1 MSLARGA
8 AARAAPQT
16 PRHGVVARRT
26 RNAFFSGMPFSP
38 RAKRTGRSVSLPRR
52 ARAEGPGPF
61 EDLLDGG
68 PPARVSA
75 GPLDPVHRA
84 FLSEDPP
91 PESSRLDAA
100 GSKLGEKL
108 GPGGKACLVPAPGQ
122 SHRPIVYQTRPL
134 PSVLVIHTGGTLGMS
149 SQALEARDDL
159 EGSPT
164 VFKAGTGGD
173 YTKPLQPGKLLLN
186 LVTVV
191 PELRTFANLEV
202 KVLMN
207 KDSCQIGPAEWIE
220 IAKELDA
227 QRPRFDAFIVVHGT
241 DTMAYTASALS
252 LMLAGF
258 RKPIIFTG
266 SQLPLD
272 MPRSDARQNLIDA
285 VTCATAGFSPP
296 HVALE
301 EVAVCFGGQ
310 LLRANRTRKTSA
322 TIYSA
327 FGSPQYPPLARMG
340 VGIEWKRDAL
350 LQFSSSP
357 RTHATYT
364 PRLKLNPNVLRVPIV
379 PGCEPEKAYGDL
391 YARGV
396 RGVVLE
402 AFGVGN
408 MPMSEDDVTG
418 WIPWLRSQRDQGM
431 MIYLTSQ
438 CESGD
443 MHPELYATGS
453 LALEMGAQAGPM
465 MTLECAVVKLMLC
478 LAYPSLPLTVPLAGE
493 L

>member
-1 MSLARGA
+1 MSLARCG
-8 AARAAPQT
+8 AARAAAQT
-16 PRHGVVARRT
+16 PRLGVVSRRT
-26 RNAFFSGMPFSP
+26 RNAFVSGMPFP
-38 RAKRTGRSVSLPRR
+38 KRPGRAVSLPRP
-52 ARAEGPGPF
+52 ARAEGLGPS

-75 GPLDPVHRA
+75 GPPDPVYRA

-100 GSKLGEKL
+100 GSKLGETL

-134 PSVLVIHTGGTLGMS
+134 PSVLVLHTGGTLGMS

-164 VFKAGTGGD
+164 VFKEGTGGD
-173 YTKPLQPGKLLLN
+173 YTKTLQPGKLLLN

-207 KDSCQIGPAEWIE
+207 KDSCQIGPAEWIA
-220 IAKELDA
+220 IAKELDT
-227 QRPRFDAFIVVHGT
+227 QRPHFDAFIVVHGT

-258 RKPIIFTG
+258 RKPIILTG

-327 FGSPQYPPLARMG
+327 FGSPQYPPLAQLG
-340 VGIEWKRDAL
+340 VGVEWRRDAL
-350 LQFSSSP
+350 LQFSSSLG
-357 RTHATYT
+357 RSQNATYT

-379 PGCEPEKAYGDL
+379 PGCAPEKAYGDL

-408 MPMSEDDVTG
+408 MPMSEDDVSG

-453 LALEMGAQAGPM
+453 LAMEMGAQAGPM

-478 LAYPSLPLTVPLAGE
+478 LAHPNLPLTVPLAGE

>member
-1 MSLARGA
+1 M
-8 AARAAPQT
+8 
-16 PRHGVVARRT
+16 
-26 RNAFFSGMPFSP
+26 
-38 RAKRTGRSVSLPRR
+38 
-52 ARAEGPGPF
+52 
-61 EDLLDGG
+61 
-68 PPARVSA
+68 
-75 GPLDPVHRA
+75 
-84 FLSEDPP
+84 
-91 PESSRLDAA
+91 
-100 GSKLGEKL
+100 
-108 GPGGKACLVPAPGQ
+108 
-122 SHRPIVYQTRPL
+122 
-134 PSVLVIHTGGTLGMS
+134 
-149 SQALEARDDL
+149 
-159 EGSPT
+159 
-164 VFKAGTGGD
+164 
-173 YTKPLQPGKLLLN
+173 
-186 LVTVV
+186 
-191 PELRTFANLEV
+191 LR
-202 KVLMN
+202 N
-207 KDSCQIGPAEWIE
+207 KDSCQIGLAEWI
-220 IAKELDA
+220 ATQGHA
-227 QRPRFDAFIVVHGT
+227 AAAFDAFIVVHGT

-258 RKPIIFTG
+258 RNPIILTG

-327 FGSPQYPPLARMG
+327 FGSPQYPPLAQLG
-340 VGIEWKRDAL
+340 VGVEWRRDAL
-350 LQFSSSP
+350 LKFSSSLG
-357 RTHATYT
+357 RSKNATNT

-379 PGCEPEKAYGDL
+379 PGCAPEKAYGDL

-408 MPMSEDDVTG
+408 MPMSEDDVSG

-453 LALEMGAQAGPM
+453 LAMEMGAQAGPM

-478 LAYPSLPLTVPLAGE
+478 LAHPNLPLTVPRAGE

>member
-1 MSLARGA
+1 MLG
-8 AARAAPQT
+8 
-16 PRHGVVARRT
+16 
-26 RNAFFSGMPFSP
+26 P
-38 RAKRTGRSVSLPRR
+38 RAR
-52 ARAEGPGPF
+52 
-61 EDLLDGG
+61 
-68 PPARVSA
+68 PP
-75 GPLDPVHRA
+75 
-84 FLSEDPP
+84 
-91 PESSRLDAA
+91 
-100 GSKLGEKL
+100 
-108 GPGGKACLVPAPGQ
+108 
-122 SHRPIVYQTRPL
+122 HRPIVYQTRPL

-149 SQALEARDDL
+149 SQALEARVDL

-241 DTMAYTASALS
+241 DTRAHTASALS

-327 FGSPQYPPLARMG
+327 FGSPQYRRSRAWAWASSGSGTRCY
-340 VGIEWKRDAL
+340 
-350 LQFSSSP
+350 SSP
-357 RTHATYT
+357 VLPARSATYT

-379 PGCEPEKAYGDL
+379 PGCAPEKAYGDL

-408 MPMSEDDVTG
+408 MRMSEDDVTG
-418 WIPWLRSQRDQGM
+418 WIPGLRSQRDQGM

-443 MHPELYATGS
+443 MHPGS
-453 LALEMGAQAGPM
+453 CTPRACSRWRWAPAGGADDDPRVRGRE
-465 MTLECAVVKLMLC
+465 THAV
-478 LAYPSLPLTVPLAGE
+478 PRVPLPSAHRAARG
-493 L
+493 